1 MEIDLKNVLSDKELS
16 RKEKILLLLLAE
28 GEKEKQV
35 KDIKK
40 LAISNGLREAS
51 KWNISQ
57 ILNDLG
63 NCAIKLPSGWSITN
77 QGKDLLAQTGILKEK
92 SPVLSAHKQLRK
104 YLSKVTSEEV
114 KIFIE
119 EAISALEYGLMR
131 SAVVLSWVGSVAI
144 LYDEVIKNH
153 LSVFN
158 KEAIKRNPKW
168 KMADTVDDL
177 AKLKEYDFLQIINGI
192 SLIGKNTK
200 LELEQCLKLRNSCGH
215 PNTFRIGEHRVASH
229 IEVLILNVYQKFT
242 T

>member
-1 MEIDLKNVLSDKELS
+1 MEIDLKNVLSNKDLS
-16 RKEKILLLLLAE
+16 RKEKILVLLISE

-63 NCAIKLPSGWSITN
+63 DCAIKLPSGWSITN
-77 QGKDLLAQTGILKEK
+77 PGKDLLAQTGILKEK
-92 SPVLSAHKQLRK
+92 SPVITVHAQLRK
-104 YLSKVTSEEV
+104 YLSKVISEDI
-114 KIFIE
+114 KAFLE
-119 EAISALEYGLMR
+119 EAISALEYGLLR

-144 LYDEVIKNH
+144 LYNEVIKKH
-153 LSVFN
+153 LSDFN
-158 KEAIKRNPKW
+158 KEAVKRNPKW
-168 KMADTVDDL
+168 RSAKTVDDL

-215 PNTFRIGEHRVASH
+215 PNSFRLGEHRVASH

-242 T
+242 L